1 MNGAFCALVWQGDK
15 GGAICGGY
23 RYRGKGRVKMAF
35 IGVIL
40 RPTGSIAIGL
50 GVFKTSKQV
59 EMSIVSR
66 STWIG

>member
-1 MNGAFCALVWQGDK
+1 
-15 GGAICGGY
+15 
-23 RYRGKGRVKMAF
+23 MAF
-35 IGVIL
+35 IGVIS